1 MTPEDEKF
9 LTELYQNLNK
19 QPVPPTSPLYVPL
32 EELPG
37 QVMGPDAV
45 KLLCRTITMTT
56 PGEGFFLTGLRGSGK
71 TVQLLRLKQDLR
83 RRGFA
88 VVMFSAEDYLNMH
101 EPLDVVDV
109 LFFLVG
115 AISDQAVE
123 DDLIKRSDSA
133 TSLGWSRLQQWL
145 TGLTSRVRVTGAE
158 ISAAGAVPGL
168 LTATASL
175 KAELRRDPAF
185 VAQLRDFLQ
194 GRLSELVEQANR
206 IVTDMVAEMRQ
217 RWTGGEWKGL
227 VVIVDSLDHN
237 RAVDSE
243 KFQQVRRA
251 LVNLFDKDYDNLRL
265 ADCRT
270 VFTLPMYV
278 QISAARAVRRVT
290 NLRVTDRERTSN
302 ADGITAAREVLLHR
316 APDGG
321 LDRLLG
327 DDLIDRLVLAS
338 GGHLRILLGLMM
350 EVVTQAESL
359 PVDDATVTAAIQQVR
374 NGMLPLADDQRTML
388 RRVAASHDLPLP
400 TQDGWDVVAS
410 LLDQHFALGYQNGQ
424 VWFDVHPLLHD
435 EIAPPEIDSDPA
447 RT

>member
-1 MTPEDEKF
+1 MTPGDEEF
-9 LTELYQNLNK
+9 LTELYRNLTK
-19 QPVPPTSPLYVPL
+19 QAVPPDSPLYVPL
-32 EELPG
+32 EQLPG

-56 PGEGFFLTGLRGSGK
+56 PGEAFFLTGLRGSGK
-71 TVQLLRLKQDLR
+71 TVQLLRLKQDLQ

-101 EPLDVVDV
+101 EPLNVVDV

-123 DDLIKRSDSA
+123 NELIERGDSA
-133 TSLGWSRLQQWL
+133 TSRGWSRLWQWL
-145 TGLTSRVRVTGAE
+145 SDLPSRTDLTGVEVSTT
-158 ISAAGAVPGL
+158 L
-168 LTATASL
+168 LGTKASL

-185 VAQLRDFLQ
+185 VAQLRDFFR
-194 GRLSELVEQANR
+194 GRLGELVEQANN
-206 IVTDMVAEMRQ
+206 IVGELVDEMRQ
-217 RWTGGEWKGL
+217 RWCNGEWKGL

-265 ADCRT
+265 TGCRT

-278 QISAARAVRRVT
+278 QISAAKALRRVT
-290 NLRVTDRERTSN
+290 NLRVTDRDRKPNNEGV
-302 ADGITAAREVLLHR
+302 AAARNVLLHR
-316 APDGG
+316 APGHK
-321 LDRLLG
+321 LDHLLG
-327 DDLIDRLVLAS
+327 DDAVQRLVLES
-338 GGHLRILLGLMM
+338 GGHLRILLGLVM

-374 NGMLPLADDQRTML
+374 NGMLPLADDQRAML
-388 RRVAASHDLPLP
+388 RRVAASHELPLAS
-400 TQDGWDVVAS
+400 QDDWDVVAT
-410 LLDQHFALGYQNGQ
+410 LLDQHFVLGYQNGEP
-424 VWFDVHPLLHD
+424 WYDVHPLLHD
-435 EIAPPEIDSDPA
+435 EI
-447 RT
+447 

>member
-1 MTPEDEKF
+1 MTPEDEEF
-9 LTELYQNLNK
+9 LTDLYRNLNK
-19 QPVPPTSPLYVPL
+19 QAVPPTSPQYVPL
-32 EELPG
+32 EEMPG

-56 PGEGFFLTGLRGSGK
+56 PGESFFLTGLRGSGK

-123 DDLIKRSDSA
+123 NDLIDKGDSA
-133 TSLGWSRLQQWL
+133 TSRGWSRLRQWL
-145 TGLTSRVRVTGAE
+145 SDLPSRVDVTGAE
-158 ISAAGAVPGL
+158 MKATL
-168 LTATASL
+168 LTTTATL
-175 KAELRRDPAF
+175 KAELRRDTAF
-185 VAQLRDFLQ
+185 VAQLRDFLR

-206 IVTDMVAEMRQ
+206 IVGDMVAEMRS
-217 RWTGGEWKGL
+217 RWTDGEWKGL

-251 LVNLFDKDYDNLRL
+251 LVNLLDKDYSNLRL
-265 ADCRT
+265 AHCRT

-278 QISAARAVRRVT
+278 PIAAKAPRRIT
-290 NLRVTDRERTSN
+290 NLRVTDRERKPN
-302 ADGITAAREVLLHR
+302 ADGVGAARRVLRQR
-316 APDGG
+316 APNGG
-321 LDRLLG
+321 LDRLL
-327 DDLIDRLVLAS
+327 DDAAIERLVLAS
-338 GGHLRILLGLMM
+338 GGHLRILLGLAM

-359 PVDDATVTAAIQQVR
+359 PVDDATVTSALEQVR
-374 NGMLPLADDQRTML
+374 NGMLPLADDQRAML
-388 RRVAASHDLPLP
+388 RRVADTHELPLA
-400 TQDGWDVVAS
+400 TQQDWDVVAS
-410 LLDQHFALGYQNGQ
+410 LLDQHFVLGYQNGET
-424 VWFDVHPLLHD
+424 WYDVHPLLHD
-435 EIAPPEIDSDPA
+435 ELASAPEH
-447 RT
+447 